1 MGTNRRCKIRPLA
14 SSKLC
19 TVEYCPG
26 CGLFHVSLG
35 MFTIRF
41 KLAALHLVSS
51 TLAAGLE
58 TYKHQQTS
66 QPATLVPSIERE
78 EQLH

>member
-1 MGTNRRCKIRPLA
+1 MGTNRRCKIRTLA
-14 SSKLC
+14 SSELC
-19 TVEYCPG
+19 AVEYCPG

-35 MFTIRF
+35 MFTMRF

-66 QPATLVPSIERE
+66 QPTALVPSIKPEG
-78 EQLH
+78 QLH